1 MNSTDSLVPLKELG
15 EIVSGSTPD
24 TSTKAYW
31 DGDIQ
36 WITPADLTTHT
47 SIYFRGK
54 LRKITKVGYDS
65 CSTKLL
71 PPGSILFSSRA
82 PIGHCAVTTSPL
94 CTNQG
99 FKSII
104 PNKKLDSIY
113 GFFAL
118 KFFTP
123 EIVALGRGA
132 TFSEINKDIFENIR
146 IPLPSLPEQKRIAAI
161 LEKTDRL
168 RRLRRYAL
176 ELSSTYLQSVF
187 LEMFGDPKTNPK
199 GWDLKTLGDVIY
211 SAQDGPHVSPDYSE
225 TGIPFLST
233 RNIRPGQVVWED
245 LKFISHEEAEKHWLK
260 CKPQRGDILYT
271 KGGTTGLAKVIDFDR
286 EIAVWVHIA
295 LLKPNNQL
303 VNPLWLENML
313 NSNFCYSQS
322 QELTHGIANHDL
334 GLTRMIKIKLY
345 LPPLSLQ
352 NDFAQIAQKSQR
364 LRNQQ
369 IEAERQAEHL
379 FQTLLHKAFQ
389 GELTDEDEMELQE
402 TEQEVEDSD
411 QQVPE
416 LAVIEPIDTN
426 AYQLALP
433 ME

>member
-1 MNSTDSLVPLKELG
+1 MSSIVSFVPLKELG

-31 DGDIQ
+31 DGDIH
-36 WITPADLTTHT
+36 WITPADLTAHAG
-47 SIYFRGK
+47 IYFIGR
-54 LRKITKVGYDS
+54 LRKITKSGYNS

-82 PIGHCAVTTSPL
+82 PIGHCAVTTFPL

-123 EIVALGRGA
+123 KIVALGRGA
-132 TFSEINKDIFENIR
+132 TFSEINKDIFENFC
-146 IPLPSLPEQKRIAAI
+146 IPLPSLRKQKRIATI
-161 LEKTDRL
+161 LAKADRL

-176 ELSSTYLQSVF
+176 ELSGTYLQSVF

-225 TGIPFLST
+225 AGVPFLST
-233 RNIRPGQVVWED
+233 RNIRSGVVVWED
-245 LKFISHEEAEKHWLK
+245 LKFISREEAEKHWQK

-271 KGGTTGLAKVIDFDR
+271 KGGTTGLAKAIDFDR

-295 LLKPNNQL
+295 LLKPDNKL
-303 VNPLWLENML
+303 VDSLWLESML
-313 NSNFCYSQS
+313 NSDFCYNQS
-322 QELTHGIANHDL
+322 QEFTHGIANHDL
-334 GLTRMIKIKLY
+334 GLTRMVKIKLY

-352 NDFAQIAQKSQR
+352 SEFTRIAKKYTR
-364 LRNQQ
+364 LLAQQ

-379 FQTLLHKAFQ
+379 FQTLLHKAFR
-389 GELTDEDEMELQE
+389 GELSLDEDEMLMPD
-402 TEQEVEDSD
+402 VEIVNQRMPAVAD
-411 QQVPE
+411 
-416 LAVIEPIDTN
+416 VIEPIDMG
-426 AYQLALP
+426 AFQMALP